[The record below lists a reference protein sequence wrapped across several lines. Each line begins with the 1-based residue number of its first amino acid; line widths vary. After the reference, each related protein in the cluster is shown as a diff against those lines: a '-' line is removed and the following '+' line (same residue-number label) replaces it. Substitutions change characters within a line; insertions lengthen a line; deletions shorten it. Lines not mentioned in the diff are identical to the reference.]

1 MKQPSGASP
10 AADASC
16 GGIPSSLVLFLV
28 SHGSI
33 MSRSKRLRV
42 LSCVSWMVLM
52 MAVRPTCGQD
62 QKTPDAEPA
71 KAAEAVAPAVAA
83 LQPLFRQLVQAKS
96 TRATVELSADTIVD
110 GAVINTQTS
119 VYQIATQVPDQFTI
133 YLKDEQQRVR
143 IFCDGVT
150 ATIALSE
157 RAFTVL
163 EKPLAMQQAVFEL
176 PLPMGPYP
184 EPVLA
189 LTMAGIDPALS
200 LTTGMKSV
208 RLLDRNQFRG
218 ETPAIH
224 FQGIQKDDVRWDL
237 WITQDERP
245 QPLRL
250 RVDLTEML
258 RANGGLE
265 LPPGYQFALRFDFK
279 VWRIDHPNAASLFR
293 YKKIE
298 GAKEY
303 ESVEAY
309 FDEAK

>member
-1 MKQPSGASP
+1 
-10 AADASC
+10 
-16 GGIPSSLVLFLV
+16 
-28 SHGSI
+28 

-42 LSCVSWMVLM
+42 LSCVSLMVFVM
-52 MAVRPTCGQD
+52 PVGQPRAQD

-71 KAAEAVAPAVAA
+71 KIAPDDVDAVADADAVAA
-83 LQPLFRQLVQAKS
+83 LQPLFNQLIDAKS
-96 TRATVELSADTIVD
+96 TRVTVELSADTIID

-119 VYQIATQVPDQFTI
+119 VYQIASQIPGQFTI

-143 IFCDGVT
+143 IFCDGET
-150 ATIALSE
+150 TTIALSE
-157 RAFTVL
+157 KAFTVL

-184 EPVLA
+184 EPILA
-189 LTMAGIDPALS
+189 LTMAGIDPTLS
-200 LTTGMKSV
+200 LMTGMKSV
-208 RLLDRNQFRG
+208 RLLDRNKFRG

-224 FQGIQKDDVRWDL
+224 FQGIQEDDVSWDL

-245 QPLRL
+245 KPLRL

-265 LPPGYQFALRFDFK
+265 LPPGYQYALRFDFK

-293 YKKIE
+293 YNKIE

-303 ESVEAY
+303 ESIEAY